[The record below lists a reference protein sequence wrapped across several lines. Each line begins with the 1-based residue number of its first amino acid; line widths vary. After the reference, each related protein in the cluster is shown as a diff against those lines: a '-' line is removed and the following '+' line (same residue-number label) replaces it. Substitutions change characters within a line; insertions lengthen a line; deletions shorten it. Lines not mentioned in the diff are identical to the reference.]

1 MTFESVQRIGAEASV
16 LVPRMRTDSKS
27 PKRIL
32 CATDLSQRS
41 QRAVTRATLL
51 ANQLDAQLTLLH
63 VAEADQSVDSGL
75 AMRDRLEQQLASTR
89 ILPRHAAA
97 VLVRTGT
104 YVEGIASV
112 AKEIDADIILLGA
125 QRRKPLEPLIG
136 TTAERVIALSGRPAL
151 IVNLN
156 PRVRYGAVVI
166 AAELSDTFMR
176 VLRVASSLKFL
187 EAETVSIVHGFESP
201 YRGPLYAEGFDVH
214 AAKRNMEAWEKAA
227 RARLL
232 LNLDVAGV
240 ESSRF
245 RIIFQ
250 QTRPVRA
257 IQRVVRSVQPDLLIV
272 GTKDRSIFNRV
283 VRGSVANDALRTI
296 ECDILVAA
304 RGREAAGL
312 LH

>member
-1 MTFESVQRIGAEASV
+1 
-16 LVPRMRTDSKS
+16 
-27 PKRIL
+27 
-32 CATDLSQRS
+32 
-41 QRAVTRATLL
+41 
-51 ANQLDAQLTLLH
+51 
-63 VAEADQSVDSGL
+63 
-75 AMRDRLEQQLASTR
+75 
-89 ILPRHAAA
+89 
-97 VLVRTGT
+97 
-104 YVEGIASV
+104 
-112 AKEIDADIILLGA
+112 
-125 QRRKPLEPLIG
+125 
-136 TTAERVIALSGRPAL
+136 
-151 IVNLN
+151 
-156 PRVRYGAVVI
+156 
-166 AAELSDTFMR
+166 
-176 VLRVASSLKFL
+176 
-187 EAETVSIVHGFESP
+187 
-201 YRGPLYAEGFDVH
+201 VH